1 MLHFLRRALLIP
13 PLEMDSVLYS
23 VRCYLR
29 AFVSFLVSVVAMQ
42 TKDETDAD
50 SGSAVST
57 GDAISTCTQ
66 ERGFSAAAF
75 LGHGAGAIGRTAA
88 EK

>member
-1 MLHFLRRALLIP
+1 
-13 PLEMDSVLYS
+13 
-23 VRCYLR
+23 
-29 AFVSFLVSVVAMQ
+29 MQ